1 MLQKLT
7 QEAVSVGEVY
17 ALDVGPDS
25 PFAGAAAVLA
35 IAALPVTVTSYVLA
49 HVVVTTVAVTA
60 IVQVAVTVTG
70 TPPSIALAAA
80 ILAAVAATASVIEA
94 VKTVTLPTAPA
105 VSRWPTLGKW

>member
-1 MLQKLT
+1 M
-7 QEAVSVGEVY
+7 SVGEVY

-60 IVQVAVTVTG
+60 IVQVAVTVTVTG

>member
-1 MLQKLT
+1 M
-7 QEAVSVGEVY
+7 SVGEVY

-25 PFAGAAAVLA
+25 PFARAAAVLA

-60 IVQVAVTVTG
+60 IVQVAVTVTVTVTG

>member
-1 MLQKLT
+1 M
-7 QEAVSVGEVY
+7 SVGEVY

-60 IVQVAVTVTG
+60 IVQVAVTVTVTVTVTG

>member
-1 MLQKLT
+1 M
-7 QEAVSVGEVY
+7 SVGEVY

-49 HVVVTTVAVTA
+49 HVVVRTVAVTA
-60 IVQVAVTVTG
+60 IVQVPVTVTVTG